1 MLASLVV
8 VVVEVDL
15 GSSILLIASSCKI
28 VIVATSSTFFMDS
41 SSVHVQA
48 VRLLTSRAHHAQD
61 LLMTSMQLS
70 CWPSFDK
77 GQNFTAGNDGSSGS

>member
-41 SSVHVQA
+41 SSVQA

-77 GQNFTAGNDGSSGS
+77 GQNFTAGNDGSNGS